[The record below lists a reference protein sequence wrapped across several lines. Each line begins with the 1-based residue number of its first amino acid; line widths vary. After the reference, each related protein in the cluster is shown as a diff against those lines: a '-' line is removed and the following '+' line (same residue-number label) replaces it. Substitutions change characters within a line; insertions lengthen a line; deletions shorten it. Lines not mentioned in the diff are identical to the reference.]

1 MQKKFFLPLLLGIFF
16 CVTAFAQ
23 YAVQSVPNPKRLG
36 QTQFVSDPD
45 GNLRSDTLAQLNAI
59 SANIEKQNSSE
70 FAIVVVNDYEGSSDF
85 SFALDL
91 FTHWG
96 IGKRGSDNGL
106 LLFLAMDRREYR
118 FISGYGVEGIFPD
131 ALLKQIG
138 ESYLVPY
145 LKAGNTD
152 MAVLAGARAVESV
165 FLSPGN
171 KLELAGLQAYQPTFW
186 NRYARTWEQT
196 LWLMAGFTVGFVWLS
211 WARERAKKKYA
222 VSKTRFKGAAI
233 WYAFFTFLFILFV
246 SLFIFVFLEKVD
258 TVYRL
263 TNLPYFVAVFGA
275 LILVFHYFESI
286 RFLRRSTADPKT
298 GLDMQVSFAR
308 TSLLPLML
316 SPFAYK
322 AFYDLVKNARQAR
335 LRNTPPD
342 NDGQWTRL
350 NRDTIQARELNKY
363 LGKLRLKEEKIGAK
377 SYEVWLNSESGQFRL
392 IDFAGDK
399 AGQYSSCPE
408 CGGQTLKAP
417 ATIVLKRA
425 TYTKTGQGERIQ
437 RCGFCDYQKSLGLI
451 VLPVRERSSGSGS
464 SSGSSS
470 SGGGSSSSG
479 GSFGG
484 GSSGGGG
491 AGGRW

>member
-1 MQKKFFLPLLLGIFF
+1 MQKKFILFLLSGIFF

-23 YAVQSVPNPKRLG
+23 YTVQSIPNPKRLG
-36 QTQFVSDPD
+36 PSHFVSDPD

-70 FAIVVVNDYEGSSDF
+70 FAIVVVSDYQGSSDF

-152 MAVLAGARAVESV
+152 MAVLASARAIESV

-196 LWLMAGFTVGFVWLS
+196 LWVMAGFTVGFAWLS

-222 VSKTRFKGAAI
+222 ASKTRFKGAAV
-233 WYAFFTFLFILFV
+233 WYAFFTFLFVLFA
-246 SLFIFVFLEKVD
+246 SSFIFVFMEKVD
-258 TVYRL
+258 AVYRL
-263 TNLPYFVAVFGA
+263 INLPYFIAVFGA
-275 LILVFHYFESI
+275 LVLLFHYYESV

-308 TSLLPLML
+308 TSLLPLLL

-322 AFYDLVKNARQAR
+322 AFYDLVKNAKHAR

-342 NDGQWTRL
+342 GGPWTRL
-350 NRDTIQARELNKY
+350 NRDTVQARVLNKY
-363 LGKLRLKEEKIGAK
+363 LGKRRLKEEKIGAK
-377 SYEVWLNSESGQFRL
+377 SYEVWLDSESGQVRL
-392 IDFAGDK
+392 IDFAGDH
-399 AGQYSSCPE
+399 AGEYSPCPE

-425 TYTKTGQGERIQ
+425 TYTKTGKGERIQ
-437 RCGFCDYQKSLGLI
+437 RCAFCNYQKSLGLI
-451 VLPVRERSSGSGS
+451 VLPVRERSSGSSS
-464 SSGSSS
+464 SSGSSGS
-470 SGGGSSSSG
+470 SSGSSSSG